1 LTRAG
6 PGKAGHRLAVVVGAV
21 VLISIGCGQSQP
33 SDVPSSSA
41 ASPSPSSAGVPSA
54 SAGVSAPNA
63 SGAPAGVRVS
73 LSAIRMPTDRSRAV
87 AIDLGSVVLICG
99 GLTKAGNTS
108 SILQLDPGSG
118 RISRAGDLAMAVHD
132 AGGAELNGQ
141 AYVFGGGRTV
151 AGSTVQRVDPAGT
164 ATIVGQLPA
173 ARADL
178 AAVETS
184 GEIVLV
190 GGGTPGQP
198 DGRVLATTDGH
209 RFRLLARLPV
219 PVRYPAVAVLD
230 GVIYVAG
237 GSTTS
242 GVTSAIQAVEVSS
255 GVVRIVGHLPRPIS
269 DASGFVIGN
278 RVLIAGGRSA
288 GRAQA
293 ELWQLDPTTGEVT
306 NAGRLPYPVA
316 DAAAV
321 VVAGVGYLIGGETVA
336 PLASIITVAPR

>member
-1 LTRAG
+1 M
-6 PGKAGHRLAVVVGAV
+6 P
-21 VLISIGCGQSQP
+21 
-33 SDVPSSSA
+33 A
-41 ASPSPSSAGVPSA
+41 A
-54 SAGVSAPNA
+54 
-63 SGAPAGVRVS
+63 
-73 LSAIRMPTDRSRAV
+73 RSRAV

-99 GLTKAGNTS
+99 GLSTGGTTG
-108 SILQLDPGSG
+108 SILELDPGSA
-118 RISRAGDLAMAVHD
+118 RISRAGSLAVAVHD
-132 AGGAELNGQ
+132 AGGAALDGQ

-151 AGSTVQRVDPAGT
+151 AGSTVQRVDPGGT
-164 ATIVGQLPA
+164 AIAVGQLPA

-178 AAVETS
+178 VAVATGS
-184 GEIVLV
+184 EIVLV

-209 RFRLLARLPV
+209 QFRLVARLPV
-219 PVRYPAVAVLD
+219 AVRYPAVAVLD

-237 GSTTS
+237 GSTAS
-242 GVTSAIQAVEVSS
+242 GATSAIQGVDVSS

-269 DASGFVIGN
+269 DGSGLVIGN

-293 ELWQLDPTTGEVT
+293 ELWLLNLTTGAVA

-321 VVAGVGYLIGGETVA
+321 VVDGVGYLIGGETVA
-336 PLASIITVAPR
+336 PLASIITVSLQ